1 MSRFSFPTLF
11 QNLSQVKLT
20 FRACSEWVE
29 RMEIN
34 FQSNWTGGSIGPV
47 EFLRI
52 LSAGLSDT
60 KSLNR
65 LSPEFMPIIDLVP
78 QETVNRVA
86 AWLLQLADQYK
97 TQLQFKMVPAPFM
110 PPAPSSRSW
119 KASDASVE
127 EVMRILERI
136 HIALSF
142 EYHDWGEDGTPE
154 LTAPELVKCCAYVVD
169 YVRDRTRSPDAVEWL
184 RHISGKMHDAH
195 KLWGEETMAG
205 DFAPD
210 GDGMPDVSIP
220 GL

>member
-1 MSRFSFPTLF
+1 
-11 QNLSQVKLT
+11 
-20 FRACSEWVE
+20 
-29 RMEIN
+29 
-34 FQSNWTGGSIGPV
+34 
-47 EFLRI
+47 
-52 LSAGLSDT
+52 
-60 KSLNR
+60 
-65 LSPEFMPIIDLVP
+65 MPIIDLVP

-210 GDGMPDVSIP
+210 AEKSLSKSRAEGKPVWPRGP
-220 GL
+220 GRDADLRSQGPAQSRHASFRSREICQGGA